1 MPSLSGRPSQIYVEG
16 ALNTVGIDIG
26 VIGAG
31 GPDRRITAL
40 RWNPSQL
47 KGGLRW
53 VSLLGCQP
61 FNCGTSPKLGQIR
74 HLAAHEAWRFFSSG
88 RRRRQGNG
96 ARRLP
101 GPRNGLASDA
111 AIGNLS
117 G

>member
-1 MPSLSGRPSQIYVEG
+1 MPSLTGRPSQIYEEG

-31 GPDRRITAL
+31 GPDRRISFAL
-40 RWNPSQL
+40 EPVSVEGWVAYQAEASQ
-47 KGGLRW
+47 GRG
-53 VSLLGCQP
+53 
-61 FNCGTSPKLGQIR
+61 
-74 HLAAHEAWRFFSSG
+74 SG
-88 RRRRQGNG
+88 RRRRQGDG

-101 GPRNGLASDA
+101 SPRNGLASDA